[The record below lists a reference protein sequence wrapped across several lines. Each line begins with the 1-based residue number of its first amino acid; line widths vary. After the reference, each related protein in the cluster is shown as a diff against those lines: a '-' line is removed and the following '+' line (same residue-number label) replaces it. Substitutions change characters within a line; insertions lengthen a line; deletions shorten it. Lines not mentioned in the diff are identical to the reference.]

1 MSHSCQLYPPRK
13 ARACAVAGL
22 FAVQLAAAPVA
33 LAGTVT
39 GRLDFPPQ
47 DKREPSTTRGYLDAV
62 DNAILPLPA
71 ASPAPEMV
79 VVLESAAPD
88 ADATQALPRVVYE
101 LRGESFS
108 RPVIAVQ
115 KGQEIEIKNVGQMPR
130 NLHIK
135 EDANLLPKGTLNV
148 TGTKSFRVTEAG
160 KLYTLVDPAAPHLVG
175 RVLAI
180 ATPYRAYP
188 DKDGRFTF
196 ENVAEGTY
204 KVRVFFRDRYLAP
217 ETSVTVPGGA
227 RGKAETRLGIPPNY
241 RVTP

>member
-1 MSHSCQLYPPRK
+1 MVLSFAAL
-13 ARACAVAGL
+13 AVARS
-22 FAVQLAAAPVA
+22 AH
-33 LAGTVT
+33 AGTVT
-39 GRLDFPPQ
+39 GRLDFPPG
-47 DKREPSTTRGYLDAV
+47 DKREASATRGYLDAV
-62 DNAILPLPA
+62 DNALLPLPVP
-71 ASPAPEMV
+71 SPASEMV
-79 VVLESAAPD
+79 VVLEGAAPG
-88 ADATQALPRVVYE
+88 AEPQTLPRVVYE

-108 RPVIAVQ
+108 RPIIAVQ
-115 KGQEIEIKNVGQMPR
+115 KGQEIELKNVGQMPR

-160 KLYTLVDPAAPHLVG
+160 KLYTLIDPAAPHLVG

-188 DKDGRFTF
+188 DKDGRFSF

-217 ETSVTVPGGA
+217 ETSVTVPGGS
-227 RGKAETRLGIPPNY
+227 RGKAETRLSIPANF

>member
-1 MSHSCQLYPPRK
+1 MSHPCLLCAPWK
-13 ARACAVAGL
+13 ARARAVVL
-22 FAVQLAAAPVA
+22 LLAVLAVGRSAH
-33 LAGTVT
+33 AGTVT
-39 GRLDFPPQ
+39 GRLDFPPG
-47 DKREPSTTRGYLDAV
+47 DKREASATRGYLDAV
-62 DNAILPLPA
+62 DNAILPVPA

-79 VVLESAAPD
+79 VVLEGAAPS
-88 ADATQALPRVVYE
+88 ADSQTLPRVVYE

-108 RPVIAVQ
+108 RPIIAVQ
-115 KGQEIEIKNVGQMPR
+115 KGQEIELKNVGQMPR

-148 TGTKSFRVTEAG
+148 TGTKSFRLAEAG
-160 KLYTLVDPAAPHLVG
+160 KVYTLVDPAAPHLVG

-188 DKDGRFTF
+188 DKDGRFSF

-217 ETSVTVPGGA
+217 ETSVTVPGGS
-227 RGKAETRLGIPPNY
+227 RGKVETRLSIPANY